1 MKYIQK
7 IFENAPV
14 INNPMVKF
22 TSKSDKLETIKNEI
36 NALLSTKGD
45 KQIGFNYATGS
56 KGIFFTNSEGNLV
69 DEAGYAVTTYSELCS
84 NLEAILYLLKQLDST
99 NSVPLPAPP
108 TGETLPDGPIGMPAT
123 PLQGPEI
130 IQDEPIGQV
139 VGQIQVAKFESF
151 KS

>member
-1 MKYIQK
+1 MKYIK

-22 TSKSDKLETIKNEI
+22 TSKNDKLETIKNEI

-45 KQIGFNYATGS
+45 KQLGFNYATGS
-56 KGIFFTNSEGNLV
+56 KGIFFTNSQGNLV

-84 NLEAILYLLKQLDST
+84 NLEAILYTLKQLDST
-99 NSVPLPAPP
+99 NSVPLPSPP
-108 TGETLPDGPIGMPAT
+108 TGETIPQPVGMEAP
-123 PLQGPEI
+123 QPEI
-130 IQDEPIGQV
+130 IQEEPIGQV
-139 VGQIQVAKFESF
+139 VGQIQVARFESF

>member
-1 MKYIQK
+1 MKYIK

-22 TSKSDKLETIKNEI
+22 TSKNDKLETIKNEI

-45 KQIGFNYATGS
+45 KQIGFNYAVGS
-56 KGIFFTNSEGNLV
+56 KGIFFTNSQGNLV

-84 NLEAILYLLKQLDST
+84 NLEAILYMLKQLDST

-108 TGETLPDGPIGMPAT
+108 TGETIPQPVGMEVPQAET
-123 PLQGPEI
+123 
-130 IQDEPIGQV
+130 IQEEPVGQV
-139 VGQIQVAKFESF
+139 VGQIQVARFESF